1 MNNYRDVK
9 YIYEYEV
16 MLLLMFS
23 QEKYYEKKN

>member
-1 MNNYRDVK
+1 M

-23 QEKYYEKKN
+23 QEKSYCTKKN